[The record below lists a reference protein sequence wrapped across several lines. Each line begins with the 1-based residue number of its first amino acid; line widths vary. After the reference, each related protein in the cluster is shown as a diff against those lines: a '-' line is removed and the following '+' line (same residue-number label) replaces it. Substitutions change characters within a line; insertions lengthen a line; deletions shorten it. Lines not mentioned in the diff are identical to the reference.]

1 MKIEDLIAAN
11 KILKEQNIVLQEQTL
26 LLQEQIALLQEQI
39 KVLQKM
45 LFGQKSERF
54 IESSQEQYLPGLAPD
69 STEVA
74 QPDPVKVPAHE
85 KRKAKSTPINTI
97 SYPEDLP
104 VETVVL
110 DLKEEEKID
119 PTSGK
124 PLIKIGEEVTKR
136 LAIKPSHFFIKQI
149 VRYKYATAGEADLG
163 IKTPELPDTILN
175 RPACDESFIANVI
188 VKKFCDHL
196 PLNRQSDILT
206 RQKIYV
212 SRQTLSNYVN
222 KVAEALTPL
231 YELMQNSVFASNN
244 IFVDETPIDELAPG
258 KGKTDQGYV
267 VTVVGGLSLNP
278 ENRFYIYFPDRKHDN
293 FYKLL
298 SEYKGVLHS
307 DKYGAYEQLAI
318 KKRLTWCPCFSHIR
332 RKFIEA
338 EGPYPNLRTTALDL
352 IQRLFKIEEN
362 AAILN
367 ELERLSLRESEG
379 GPLID
384 QLIDLAHTNIGK
396 VLPKSKMGQ
405 AFSYL
410 LGLKPYLKNYLKFPM
425 ARMDNNVA
433 ERALRPVAVGRKNW
447 LFVGS
452 EAAGQNTAILLTFA
466 QTCRALKIN
475 PHEYFVD
482 LLCRYQSHTYKNLEE
497 LLPANWINSRNK

>member
-1 MKIEDLIAAN
+1 MKIEDLVSEN
-11 KILKEQNIVLQEQTL
+11 KTLK
-26 LLQEQIALLQEQI
+26 EQIALLQEQI

-54 IESSQEQYLPGLAPD
+54 IESSQVQYLPGLAPD
-69 STEVA
+69 PAEVA
-74 QPDPVKVPAHE
+74 EPTPVKVPAHE

-110 DLKEEEKID
+110 DLKEDEKID
-119 PTSGK
+119 AASGK

-136 LAIKPSHFFIKQI
+136 LAIKPGHFFVKQI
-149 VRYKYATAGEADLG
+149 IRYKYATAGEADLG

-175 RPACDESFIANVI
+175 RPACDESFVADVI

-231 YELMQNSVFASNN
+231 YELMKKTVFSSNN
-244 IFVDETPIDELAPG
+244 IFVDETPVDELAPG

-298 SEYKGVLHS
+298 AEYKGVLHS

-318 KKRLTWCPCFSHIR
+318 KKHLTWCPCFSHIR

-338 EGPYPNLRTTALDL
+338 EGSDPKLRTEALDL
-352 IQRLFKIEEN
+352 IQKLFKIEESS
-362 AAILN
+362 ASLN
-367 ELERLSLRESEG
+367 EQERLSLRASESEF
-379 GPLID
+379 LID
-384 QLIDLAHTNIGK
+384 QLTNLAYTNIGK

-405 AFSYL
+405 AFTYL
-410 LGLKPYLKNYLKFPM
+410 LGLRPYLKNYLKSPM

-452 EAAGQNTAILLTFA
+452 EAGGHNTAILLSFA

-475 PHEYFVD
+475 PYDYFED
-482 LLCRYQSHTYKNLEE
+482 LLRRYQSHTYKNLEE
-497 LLPANWINSRNK
+497 LLPANWLNSRNK